1 MMFRSLVLIVTA
13 AVLMSCTALDGVVSD
28 LTGFTGGDP
37 VCLSCP
43 TPENTVC
50 AQCPTCPPTAT
61 RLPSTATATAVPSAT
76 PTTTATKAPTLTL
89 TPTRTFTVTQTPTRT
104 LTLTPTRT
112 PTTAIM
118 PYILQAN
125 SPAYI
130 NNFVHP
136 DKGCDWIGVAGQVFD
151 RSGKP
156 VKNLVLLVE
165 GTLGDRVL
173 EVVGLTGATLPYGE
187 GGYEIVLGSKAVAST
202 GKLFITLYDLGGTAL
217 TQRTPFNTFA
227 ECNKNLII
235 INFKQR

>member
-1 MMFRSLVLIVTA
+1 
-13 AVLMSCTALDGVVSD
+13 
-28 LTGFTGGDP
+28 
-37 VCLSCP
+37 
-43 TPENTVC
+43 
-50 AQCPTCPPTAT
+50 
-61 RLPSTATATAVPSAT
+61 
-76 PTTTATKAPTLTL
+76 
-89 TPTRTFTVTQTPTRT
+89 
-104 LTLTPTRT
+104 TPTRT